1 MDDFHARALKSLR
14 ERHEN
19 KIDQLAASILDEI
32 GYMLNRLNIGGA
44 GRASVG
50 HYASSIA
57 TDAQEIVVRLAAL
70 EAMQDATGILET
82 RDESGG
88 PAEGK

>member
-19 KIDQLAASILDEI
+19 KIRQAAEEIQAYTSYVLARLDKDA
-32 GYMLNRLNIGGA
+32 GG
-44 GRASVG
+44 STIG

-57 TDAQEIVVRLAAL
+57 TGAQEIVVRLAAL

-88 PAEGK
+88 AAEGK